1 MEITRKQLKRI
12 IAEEID
18 RLNEAQQEE
27 FDLEDELRVKEE
39 PDVDSISESE
49 GIDMVLVQQFA
60 DSMYGSGLTAVE
72 SPKEAREVI
81 MGLGKAALLPL
92 FTLTTG
98 YAATSLKDAIDYL
111 RNKDQKSQEK

>member
-39 PDVDSISESE
+39 PDVGSISESE
-49 GIDMVLVQQFA
+49 GMDMIQQFA
-60 DSMYGSGLTAVE
+60 DLMYGSGLTAVK
-72 SPKEAREVI
+72 SPEEARQLI
-81 MGLGKAALLPL
+81 MGLGKAALLP
-92 FTLTTG
+92 FFALTTG
-98 YAATSLKDAIDYL
+98 YAATSLKDAIDFL

>member
-1 MEITRKQLKRI
+1 MEITREQLKRI

-18 RLNEAQQEE
+18 R

-39 PDVDSISESE
+39 PDVGSISESE
-49 GIDMVLVQQFA
+49 GVAMVQQLA
-60 DSMYGSGLTAVE
+60 DLISQSGLTAVE
-72 SPKEAREVI
+72 NPDEAYKLV
-81 MGLGKAALLPL
+81 MGLGKAALLP
-92 FTLTTG
+92 FFALTTG